1 MDDANELIGLANQMG
16 FFDDKVQKYTPNA
29 SRCLTKSAIMETNRE
44 KHGQKRVLRLTD
56 IYGMLLILSVGLAGG
71 LMGFAA
77 EHIAHKRHILCN
89 KISRDRRK
97 NLTISQ
103 IDGNK
108 SIALAIIEK
117 CAEIEL
123 DKPPKLKSHNSDTT
137 VLSTGH
143 RAIQPN
149 FGWGPSTPKETEY
162 ISLIYDV

>member
-56 IYGMLLILSVGLAGG
+56 IYGMLLILSLGLAGA
-71 LMGFAA
+71 LLAFAA
-77 EHIAHKRHILCN
+77 EQFAHKRHILCN
-89 KISRDRRK
+89 KIFSDTRK
-97 NLTISQ
+97 DPTILQ
-103 IDGNK
+103 KHGNK

-123 DKPPKLKSHNSDTT
+123 DKPPKLNSGNTDPMVPPK
-137 VLSTGH
+137 VLTFY
-143 RAIQPN
+143 PD
-149 FGWGPSTPKETEY
+149 
-162 ISLIYDV
+162 SLLFKKLPREV